1 MMNQLIVYAKLMRL
15 DKPIGIY
22 LLLWPTLWALWI
34 ASQGQPSLKV
44 LIIFLIGVTLMRSA
58 GCVINDFADR
68 NFDPHVARTQGRPL
82 AIGIASP
89 KEAILL
95 FIGLSLTAFSLV
107 LLLNTFTIQLS
118 FIGAF
123 LAATYPFMKRY
134 TPLPQV
140 YLGAAF
146 SWGIPMAFAVQTNT
160 IPFVAWLLFLA
171 AIIWTTVYDTFYA
184 MVDREDDLRIGVKST
199 AIFFGP
205 NDRLITGV
213 LQIVLTLLLTWIG
226 LLVQL
231 GYFYFIGLFI
241 ASCFAIYQQY
251 LIRHREPNKCF
262 QAFLNNNYFGMVIF
276 IGIAIHYLMT

>member
-34 ASQGQPSLKV
+34 ASEGQPNLKILMV
-44 LIIFLIGVTLMRSA
+44 FLIGTVLMRSA

-68 NFDPHVARTQGRPL
+68 DFDPHVQRTQNRPL
-82 AIGIASP
+82 ATGAASS

-134 TPLPQV
+134 TPLPQI

-146 SWGIPMAFAVQTNT
+146 SWGILMAFAAQTNT
-160 IPFVAWLLFLA
+160 IPLVAWLLFLA

-199 AIFFGP
+199 AIFFGS

-213 LQIVLTLLLTWIG
+213 LQIVLVLLLIWIG
-226 LLVQL
+226 LQSQL
-231 GYFYFIGLFI
+231 RYFYFTGLFI

-251 LIRHREPNKCF
+251 LIRNREPNKCF
-262 QAFLNNNYFGMVIF
+262 QAFLNNNYFGMVIS
-276 IGIAIHYLMT
+276 ISIAIHYLIT